1 METVN
6 LDMIIAV
13 SVMLVL
19 NCRGY
24 YKCVMGK
31 QLSECKV
38 VRRKLF

>member
-6 LDMIIAV
+6 FDMIIAV

-24 YKCVMGK
+24 YKCVMG
-31 QLSECKV
+31 QATL
-38 VRRKLF
+38 